1 MYLLTNLTA
10 STNVSSIHNSH
21 STDWLMP
28 FVRRLASPC
37 CTLGYAWYRMSI
49 SLIVNYRFNVRL
61 SISMFISTAGGFL
74 DGITHI
80 DNVCNSARDN
90 IGNLSRIQPLFL
102 GLFKGMLL
110 ALEREIF
117 RF

>member
-1 MYLLTNLTA
+1 
-10 STNVSSIHNSH
+10 
-21 STDWLMP
+21 
-28 FVRRLASPC
+28 
-37 CTLGYAWYRMSI
+37 
-49 SLIVNYRFNVRL
+49 
-61 SISMFISTAGGFL
+61 MFISTAGGFL